1 MNAKQFFTIIMLLA
15 SVFTIHAE
23 YLVVEE
29 MTGNKTYYDLGSKP
43 VISFQ
48 DNQFL
53 VKSDVATLELGLEDV
68 GKYYF
73 QAESTDL
80 NLSFS
85 SLFIRVSK
93 KMVSIK
99 NGQPGSLVEIYSL
112 TGENK
117 GVFVIGDDGLLE
129 ISLDSYPSGV
139 YVVKTSFKTI
149 KIIK

>member
-1 MNAKQFFTIIMLLA
+1 MNTKQFFTIIMLLA

-29 MTGNKTYYDLGSKP
+29 TTGNKTYYDLGSKP
-43 VISFQ
+43 VVSFK

-53 VKSDVATLELGLEDV
+53 VKSDVATLELGLADV

-85 SLFIRVSK
+85 SLFIRASK
-93 KMVSIK
+93 KGVIIK

-112 TGENK
+112 TGVNK
-117 GVFVIGDDGLLE
+117 GTFVIGNDGSLE
-129 ISLDSYPSGV
+129 ISLDSYSSGV
-139 YVVKTSFKTI
+139 YVVKTTLKTI

>member
-53 VKSDVATLELGLEDV
+53 VKSDVATLELGLEEV
-68 GKYYF
+68 EKYYF

-85 SLFIRVSK
+85 SLFIRASK
-93 KMVSIK
+93 EGVIIK

-129 ISLDSYPSGV
+129 IPLDSYPSGV

>member
-1 MNAKQFFTIIMLLA
+1 MNAKQFFTIIMFLA

-48 DNQFL
+48 DNLFL
-53 VKSDVATLELGLEDV
+53 VKSDVATLELGLKDV

-85 SLFIRVSK
+85 SLFIRASK

-117 GVFVIGDDGLLE
+117 GAFEIGDDGSLE
-129 ISLDSYPSGV
+129 IPLDSYPSGV

>member
-48 DNQFL
+48 DNLFL
-53 VKSDVATLELGLEDV
+53 VKSDVATLELGLEEV
-68 GKYYF
+68 EKYYF

-85 SLFIRVSK
+85 SLFIRASK